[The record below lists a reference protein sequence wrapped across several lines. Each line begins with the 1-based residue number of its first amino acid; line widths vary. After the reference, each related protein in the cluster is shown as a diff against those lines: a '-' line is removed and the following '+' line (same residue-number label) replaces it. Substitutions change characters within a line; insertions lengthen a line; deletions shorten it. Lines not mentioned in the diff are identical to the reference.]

1 MLLVQSGHIHLRFS
15 SYCWSNLTPLLT
27 PFQLLSMDDGEGSAI
42 TVDVNGSTL
51 AVGTSQAVVRL
62 WDLARR
68 EARPIGVQLTEHHTF
83 IRLSTLA

>member
-1 MLLVQSGHIHLRFS
+1 
-15 SYCWSNLTPLLT
+15 
-27 PFQLLSMDDGEGSAI
+27 MDDGEGSAI

-68 EARPIGVQLTEHHTF
+68 EARPIGVYLTVPPHVYPYLTVHLKLMVLPHPFLYLLLMFLCT
-83 IRLSTLA
+83 